1 MVVQHNPFKDIFESL
16 TLLSPIE
23 ELHRK
28 ILLENIIFEKW
39 LLLDGLWA
47 LAWGARSW
55 DLNGLGGKHKRYPI
69 LEVKMAR
76 HMKIIGLC
84 PNTYLSI
91 SS

>member
-23 ELHRK
+23 DLHRK
-28 ILLENIIFEKW
+28 ILLEKRIFEKW

-55 DLNGLGGKHKRYPI
+55 DLNGSGGKHKRHPYENLGQKPP
-69 LEVKMAR
+69 EKWG
-76 HMKIIGLC
+76 K
-84 PNTYLSI
+84 
-91 SS
+91 